1 MENKLNLSLSKEL
14 RNKLEE
20 KAKQTSFESIQEYIT
35 FVLEQVVSE
44 SSENDKTQAYTKEE
58 EAYIEGRAPGDEEE
72 ELLSAMEEEK
82 LKKGLADLGYKV

>member
-14 RNKLEE
+14 KHKLEE
-20 KAKQTSFESIQEYIT
+20 KTKQTSFESIQEYIT

-44 SSENDKTQAYTKEE
+44 SSENDETQAYTKEE
-58 EAYIEGRAPGDEEE
+58 EANIEGKSLDDEE
-72 ELLSAMEEEK
+72 ELLSAMEEGE